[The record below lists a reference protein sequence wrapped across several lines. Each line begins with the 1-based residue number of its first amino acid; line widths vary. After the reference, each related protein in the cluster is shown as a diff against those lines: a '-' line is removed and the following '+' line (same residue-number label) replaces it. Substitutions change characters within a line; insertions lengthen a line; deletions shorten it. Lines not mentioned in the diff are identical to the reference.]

1 LDTDDSQTLT
11 KKTVLS
17 DAKTVHDADAGS
29 TLSYDCL
36 NKEEE
41 TVGLL
46 STENATRNSA
56 ILPPESGGKPI
67 DFVGV
72 PRARYAE
79 LDILGAGGMGEVF
92 LARDEDI
99 GREVAVKKL
108 HQKSTASVNRF
119 IREIRSLGSLEH
131 PGIVPIHDVG
141 MDEDGRLFFVMKR
154 LDGETLAQ
162 VIDGLKRGLPGVTE
176 RMTYHERYRICQ
188 AILSVMSFAHAQGF
202 LHRDLK
208 PDNIMIGHH
217 GEVVIVDW
225 GLATKVGDEQS
236 AQLDVGGEVLT
247 TRAETASTPFVTQDG
262 TIIGTPQYMSPEQ
275 AAGETKVMDHRSDLY
290 SLATIF
296 YELFTLKHPLD
307 LEGKAVIPLLM
318 AVVEAPPT
326 LAYMH
331 EEPVHG
337 RIPSELAYFLDKGL
351 KKDPAHRYQSAEEM
365 SEEMQMVQSGNF
377 CVVCPSTLVRR
388 SLYAGLE
395 KTSRSPL
402 LMVPLLYGITGF
414 SLFTMVYFFVAVL

>member
-1 LDTDDSQTLT
+1 LGTDDSRTSVKNGEGT
-11 KKTVLS
+11 GTKTVQ
-17 DAKTVHDADAGS
+17 DADGVP
-29 TLSYDCL
+29 TLLDDYL

-41 TVGLL
+41 TVDLL
-46 STENATRNSA
+46 STETATRNSA
-56 ILPPESGGKPI
+56 ILPPETGGKPV

-108 HQKSTASVNRF
+108 HQTSTTSVSRF

-141 MDEDGRLFFVMKR
+141 LDEDGRLFFVMKR
-154 LDGETLAQ
+154 LAGETLAQ

-188 AILSVMSFAHAQGF
+188 AMLSVMGFAHAQGF

-225 GLATKVGDEQS
+225 GLATKTGEKDAAE
-236 AQLDVGGEVLT
+236 LDVGGEVLAT
-247 TRAETASTPFVTQDG
+247 VAETATPFTTQDG
-262 TIIGTPQYMSPEQ
+262 TILGTPQYMSPEQ

-307 LEGKAVIPLLM
+307 LEGKAVIPILM
-318 AVVEAPPT
+318 AVVEAPPK

-337 RIPSELAYFLDKGL
+337 RIPSELAYFLDRGL
-351 KKDPAHRYQSAEEM
+351 KKDPAHRYQSCEEM
-365 SEEMQMVQSGNF
+365 SEELQKVQSGNF

-388 SLYAGLE
+388 SLYAGIE

-402 LMVPLLYGITGF
+402 VMVPLLYGIVGF
-414 SLFTMVYFFVAVL
+414 SLFTMIYFFAAVL